1 MLNQLVVINADG
13 CSTNVSVGEKFSKL
27 FGLFS
32 PTIRFVQQSAEGSLK
47 LLAN

>member
-1 MLNQLVVINADG
+1 MPNQPVMINADG
-13 CSTNVSVGEKFSKL
+13 CSTNASVGEKISKL

-32 PTIRFVQQSAEGSLK
+32 PTIRFVQQSTEGSLK